1 MIVRLARVK
10 VGQRQ
15 AKYLKTPLNLII
27 EGGFCYG
34 GFVGTKNPQWG
45 GLALYRS
52 SLAKRGRR

>member
-45 GLALYRS
+45 GGWRYTVLV
-52 SLAKRGRR
+52 